1 MADSKKR
8 LDAQAPAAQ
17 GSSKALWL
25 IGGAVLIAAL
35 AAAALVFAG
44 RLGPLP
50 PSGDVSNAQAEALI
64 KRGARIVDVRT
75 PEEFAAAHIP
85 GAENVPVDTVVAQ
98 AQAWDKTKPVLLYCA
113 TGERSA
119 WAFQQL
125 AQAGFEHLYNLK
137 DGIVAWDGD
146 VTSGSSTRTAGGLQP
161 LPSGLPAMYEFYTDW

>member
-1 MADSKKR
+1 MANGTSR
-8 LDAQAPAAQ
+8 AGAQ
-17 GSSKALWL
+17 GGTARKSSKGPWIAGVAAL
-25 IGGAVLIAAL
+25 IAL
-35 AAAALVFAG
+35 AAVAGLALGG
-44 RLGPLP
+44 RLAPLP
-50 PSGDVSNAQAEALI
+50 ASGDVSNAQAEALI
-64 KRGARIVDVRT
+64 KRGARVVDVRT

-85 GAENVPVDTVVAQ
+85 GAENVPVDAVVAQ

-125 AQAGFEHLYNLK
+125 AQAGFEHVYNLK

-146 VTSGSSTRTAGGLQP
+146 VTSGAATRTAQGLQP

>member
-1 MADSKKR
+1 MADKKKR
-8 LDAQAPAAQ
+8 SGAQPSAAKAP
-17 GSSKALWL
+17 SKAPWL
-25 IGGAVLIAAL
+25 VGGVVLIAVAAVAAIAL
-35 AAAALVFAG
+35 SG
-44 RLGPLP
+44 RLAPLP
-50 PSGDVSNAQAEALI
+50 ASGDVSNAQAEALI
-64 KRGARIVDVRT
+64 KRGARVVDVRT

-85 GAENVPVDTVVAQ
+85 GAENVPVDAVVAQ
-98 AQAWDKTKPVLLYCA
+98 AQTWDKTKPVLLYCA

-146 VTSGSSTRTAGGLQP
+146 VTSGAATRTAQGLQP

>member
-1 MADSKKR
+1 MTDTKDRAG
-8 LDAQAPAAQ
+8 AQPA
-17 GSSKALWL
+17 SKAPWL
-25 IGGAVLIAAL
+25 AAAVVLVAL
-35 AAAALVFAG
+35 AAVAGMVLGG

-50 PSGDVSNAQAEALI
+50 ASGDVSNAQAEALI

-85 GAENVPVDTVVAQ
+85 GAENAPVDGVVAQ
-98 AQAWDKTKPVLLYCA
+98 AQTWDKKKPVLLYCA

-119 WAFQQL
+119 WAFEQL

-137 DGIVAWDGD
+137 QGIVAWDGD
-146 VTSGSSTRTAGGLQP
+146 VTSGASTQTAQGLQP